1 MGARLLLIEDEVKI
15 ARVIQLELI
24 HEGYEVTCQ
33 TNGKE
38 GLSSALEGEWDLILL
53 DLMLPGLNGWEVLKS
68 IRVSGVKTPVIILT
82 AKDQVED
89 KVSGLDLGANDYV
102 TKPFSIEELLARIRN
117 MLRLFQAANEDFD
130 TFELYDLAIH
140 TKARQVYRNNK
151 LIELTPREFD
161 LLLYM
166 VKHKEQVLSR
176 DELLSEV
183 WGFDFAGQTNLV
195 DVYIRYLRQ
204 KIDKGFP
211 KKLIQTVRGIGYC
224 IREPEQ

>member
-1 MGARLLLIEDEVKI
+1 MGARLLLIEDEAKI
-15 ARVIQLELI
+15 ARVVQLELI

-33 TNGKE
+33 TNGKDGLKAAIEE
-38 GLSSALEGEWDLILL
+38 GWDLILL
-53 DLMLPGLNGWEVLKS
+53 DLMLPGLNGWEVLKA
-68 IRVSGVKTPVIILT
+68 IRASGVRTPVIILT

-117 MLRLFQAANEDFD
+117 MLRLFQAEDTD
-130 TFELYDLAIH
+130 SFELYDLTIH
-140 TKARQVYRNNK
+140 SKSRQVYRDNK

-161 LLLYM
+161 LLLYLIT
-166 VKHKEQVLSR
+166 HKEQVLSR